1 MLKKQI
7 TYTDYNGITRT
18 ETFHFNLNKAELV
31 KMDLLTE
38 GGMEE
43 RINKMIESK
52 DHKEIVELLDSII
65 MKAYG
70 EKSSDGKRLN
80 KSDEIS
86 AAFAQTEAYSE
97 LFIELMS
104 DADATAKFI
113 AAIVPQEVPTEAVAT
128 VK

>member
-86 AAFAQTEAYSE
+86 TAFAQTEAYSE